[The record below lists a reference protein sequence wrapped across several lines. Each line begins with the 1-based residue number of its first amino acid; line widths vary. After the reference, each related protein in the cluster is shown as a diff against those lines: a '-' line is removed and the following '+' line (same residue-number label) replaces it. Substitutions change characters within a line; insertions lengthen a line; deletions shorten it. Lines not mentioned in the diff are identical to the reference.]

1 MMRPVKPGLDA
12 DQGLDNRNRLINHP
26 RKIFVHC
33 ANLTNVGSWTSLDAD
48 ARKQQGAMSAASL
61 GRQRRGKSL
70 KAQRVDAGPWG
81 RTWIGYF
88 PQGRLRILSS
98 AMG

>member
-1 MMRPVKPGLDA
+1 MCPVKPRLDA
-12 DQGLDNRNRLINHP
+12 DQGLDNRNCLINHL

-33 ANLTNVGSWTSLDAD
+33 ANLTKVGSWTSLDAD

-61 GRQRRGKSL
+61 GRQRRDKSL

-81 RTWIGYF
+81 RTRIGFF
-88 PQGRLRILSS
+88 PQGRLRILCA